1 MSLRPQNA
9 RPAALHETLARQLNQ
24 RDLRMVESTLA
35 HHGPQQVL
43 TALAIIVETERR
55 RERVRQKLGQALSVL
70 LILGFVAWVL
80 VTYIGKDIGSFVMV
94 GIIVRV
100 VHIYVG
106 TVSKGATL
114 RGQNARFVLPA
125 CIQRADRASLGPVL
139 ILAET
144 GLLSSS
150 AERSACRAFLEVA
163 LVRAPADELFALD
176 ERQRAAL
183 RLVTHRAIK
192 LSKTDNRY
200 TQLASAG
207 LLALGTLR
215 DSRLLD
221 SAHEAMQ
228 QHTRG
233 PVCAAA
239 EEYLGQIAN

>member
-9 RPAALHETLARQLNQ
+9 RPAPLHETLARQLNQ

-35 HHGPQQVL
+35 HHEPQEVL

-55 RERVRQKLGQALSVL
+55 RERVRQKLGLALNVL
-70 LILGFVAWVL
+70 MVLGFVAWVL
-80 VTYIGKDIGSFVMV
+80 VTYEGKDIGGFILMGV
-94 GIIVRV
+94 IVRV
-100 VHIYVG
+100 VLAYVG
-106 TVSKGATL
+106 TVSKGETL

-144 GLLSSS
+144 GLVGSS
-150 AERSACRAFLEVA
+150 AERSACRSFLEGT
-163 LVRAPADELFALD
+163 LVRTPADELLALS

-183 RLVTHRAIK
+183 RFVTQRALK
-192 LSKTDNRY
+192 LSRSDNRY

-221 SAHEAMQ
+221 DAHQAMQ